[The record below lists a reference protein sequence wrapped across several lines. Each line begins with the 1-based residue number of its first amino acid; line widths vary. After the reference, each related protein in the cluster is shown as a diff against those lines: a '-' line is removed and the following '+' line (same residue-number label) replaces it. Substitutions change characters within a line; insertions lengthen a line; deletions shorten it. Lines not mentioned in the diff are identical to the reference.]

1 MNQAEKNNG
10 DAARCF
16 VRGQHSGVLSTIS
29 KRVDG
34 FPFGSVAP
42 FVLDHT
48 GCPVILISTLA
59 EHTKNIDADPR
70 VSLIV
75 QPYSPDMQV
84 AGRVT
89 VIGRA
94 LLQPDKS
101 ALGARYLRLH
111 PEAEAY
117 FAMHDFSFY
126 RIEPVRIRFIGGFG
140 KIHWVEPEQ
149 FLLPV
154 SALAD
159 QEEDILQHMNSDHV
173 ENLKAYC
180 RHVHGFEV
188 TQAGMIGID
197 PDGFDL
203 RADAQVL
210 RFEFAQPVNDAQQAR
225 QALVQLAQVAK
236 APQAAQAAR

>member
-1 MNQAEKNNG
+1 MNEAEKSNG

-29 KRVDG
+29 KRIDG

-42 FVLDHT
+42 FVLDHA

-94 LLQPDKS
+94 LRQPEKTV
-101 ALGARYLRLH
+101 LGARYLRLH
-111 PEAEAY
+111 PEAESY

-149 FLLPV
+149 YLLPA
-154 SALAD
+154 SALVD
-159 QEEDILQHMNSDHV
+159 QEEGILEHMNSDHM

-180 RHVHGFEV
+180 RHVHGLEV
-188 TQAGMIGID
+188 SQVSMIGID

-203 RADAQVL
+203 RAEAQVL
-210 RFEFAQPVNDAQQAR
+210 RFEFAQPVNNAQQAR
-225 QALVQLAQVAK
+225 LALVELANASK
-236 APQAAQAAR
+236 ATQAAR